1 MNLNGSSALSMDSRC
16 SKHGELDLFDWNHLI
31 LNGSDESESGV
42 LKITKENGSDLGP
55 QDDSDTGEDN
65 VVVIYASIGREI
77 LVATLSA
84 FQGFISRSLAS
95 IKIDNFR
102 MLCQLATKLHRNSNV
117 LCESTANFQS
127 L

>member
-1 MNLNGSSALSMDSRC
+1 L
-16 SKHGELDLFDWNHLI
+16 DWNHLI

-42 LKITKENGSDLGP
+42 LKITQENGSDLRP

-84 FQGFISRSLAS
+84 FQGPISRSLAS
-95 IKIDNFR
+95 IKIDNF
-102 MLCQLATKLHRNSNV
+102 HRNSNV
-117 LCESTANFQS
+117 LCERFWVDCTANFQS

>member
-1 MNLNGSSALSMDSRC
+1 MNLNGSSALSMDYRC
-16 SKHGELDLFDWNHLI
+16 SKHGELDLLDWNHLI

-42 LKITKENGSDLGP
+42 LKITQENGSDLRP

-84 FQGFISRSLAS
+84 FQGPISRSLAS
-95 IKIDNFR
+95 IKIDNF
-102 MLCQLATKLHRNSNV
+102 HRNSNV
-117 LCESTANFQS
+117 LCERFWVDCTANFQS